1 MALIIDDREKST
13 FSKIIEE
20 KAAKMGV
27 LTERKRLEVGDY
39 VIGDVCFEIKSSQD
53 FLQSVLNKR
62 IWNQI
67 DNMDRNYQRNFVVI
81 HGTVLDAVDKFM
93 THSTG
98 GGSDYRSKSIWLKS
112 KFMGAV
118 GRIRLDYDVDVIWKD
133 SEASV
138 IDEVITI
145 IKMSPNKRAVIEPTI
160 IKKITTEDV
169 RVDMLAMLKGLTRPK
184 ARLLLEHFGCIM
196 EIGENEVSDI
206 LKIKGIGKVT
216 AERLLNI
223 LNSEEKVGQ

>member
-169 RVDMLAMLKGLTRPK
+169 RVDMLTTIKGVSEKK
-184 ARLLLEHFGCIM
+184 ARDLLKEHGCIM
-196 EIGENEVSDI
+196 EIGDSN
-206 LKIKGIGKVT
+206 LKELMIVKGIGNTV
-216 AERLLNI
+216 ADRINNV
-223 LNSEEKVGQ
+223 LNSQMKVKQ

>member
-1 MALIIDDREKST
+1 MALIIDDREKSSFT
-13 FSKIIEE
+13 NVVQE
-20 KAAKMGV
+20 KAGKMGI

-39 VIGDVCFEIKSSQD
+39 VFGDICFEIKSSQD

-206 LKIKGIGKVT
+206 LKIKGVGKVT